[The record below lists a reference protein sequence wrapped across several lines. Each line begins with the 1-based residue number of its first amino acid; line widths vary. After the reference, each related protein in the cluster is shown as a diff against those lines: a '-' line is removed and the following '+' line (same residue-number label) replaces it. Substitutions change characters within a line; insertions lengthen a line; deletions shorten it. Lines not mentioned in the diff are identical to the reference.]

1 MIWREKKRW
10 RIIAVQMDNLRVSM
24 VIRRMD
30 REANVRI
37 RVVRSNESVLE
48 DSATL
53 KEWDLIRLQKGNM

>member
-1 MIWREKKRW
+1 
-10 RIIAVQMDNLRVSM
+10 
-24 VIRRMD
+24 MD

-48 DSATL
+48 DSATV